1 LYPFL
6 LCAMPHRKGGAM
18 KVQALQDFYDKENDL
33 KLVKKGTTLTV
44 NAERGQKLI
53 SLGVAKEISTVAK
66 KPDKETRKGGD
77 PLSPAG
83 TPG

>member
-1 LYPFL
+1 
-6 LCAMPHRKGGAM
+6 M

-44 NAERGQKLI
+44 NAERARKLT
-53 SLGVAKEISTVAK
+53 SLGVAKEVSTASR
-66 KPDKETRKGGD
+66 KPDKEAQKGGD
-77 PLSPAG
+77 PISPAG